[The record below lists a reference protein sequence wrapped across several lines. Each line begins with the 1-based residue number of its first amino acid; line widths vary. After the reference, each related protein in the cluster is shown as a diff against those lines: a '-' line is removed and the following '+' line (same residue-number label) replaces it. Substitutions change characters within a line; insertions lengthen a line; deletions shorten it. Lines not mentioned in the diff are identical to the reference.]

1 MIGYYVHHHGRGHL
15 TRALGITRHLRED
28 VVFFSSSPRPATIR
42 PGDDWVQLPSDV
54 PPTDPAPVDATA
66 NGRLHW
72 APVGVGGLAERS
84 AMLLD
89 AIVELRPRRMVV
101 DVSVEVTMLVRL
113 AGVPV
118 TVMAMPGDR
127 TDEAHR
133 LAYDVADRIVAP
145 WSADVYRPAW
155 LRRYDEKTHYVGSI
169 SRFDGMPRQPATEP
183 TAATGLLLAGAGG
196 SAAPRDAP
204 AELAR
209 ATPGL
214 RWVAAGGG
222 ADWVDDL
229 WPLLSAAEVVVTH
242 AGQNAIADVALAQA
256 CAVVIPEQRPFGEQH
271 ATAAALAEAGIAV
284 SVPRWPSADRWAA
297 LVQRARHQDPRQWK
311 RLQVEGAAA
320 RAAAAIAA

>member
-1 MIGYYVHHHGRGHL
+1 VIGWYVHHHGRGHL
-15 TRALGITRHLRED
+15 TRALAISRHLREN
-28 VVFFSSSPRPATIR
+28 VVFFSSSPRPAAIR
-42 PGDDWVQLPSDV
+42 PGDGWVQLPSDV
-54 PPTDPAPVDATA
+54 PPTDQAPVDATA

-89 AIVELRPRRMVV
+89 AIVELCPRRMVV

-133 LAYDVADRIVAP
+133 LAYDVADQIVAP

-155 LRRYDEKTHYVGSI
+155 LRRYDERTHYVGSV
-169 SRFDGMPRQPATEP
+169 SRFDGMPRYPAPESEAP
-183 TAATGLLLAGAGG
+183 TGLLLAGAGG
-196 SAAPRDAP
+196 SGAPCDAP
-204 AELAR
+204 AELAA

-229 WPLLSAAEVVVTH
+229 WPLLTAAEVVVTH

-271 ATAAALAEAGIAV
+271 ATAAALSEAGIAV
-284 SVPRWPSADRWAA
+284 SVPRWPSSDRWAA
-297 LVQRARHQDPRQWK
+297 LVEGARRQDRQQWK
-311 RLQVEGAAA
+311 RLRVDGAAA

>member
-15 TRALGITRHLRED
+15 TRALAISRHLTDD
-28 VVFFSSSPRPATIR
+28 VVFFSSAPRPAAIR

-54 PPTDPAPVDATA
+54 PPTGQAAVDATA

-72 APVGVGGLAERS
+72 APVGVDGLAERS

-127 TDEAHR
+127 TDQAHR

-155 LRRYDEKTHYVGSI
+155 LRRYDERTHYVGSI
-169 SRFDGMPRQPATEP
+169 SRFDGTPLRPGPRS

-196 SAAPRDAP
+196 SEAPRDAA
-204 AELAR
+204 AELTR
-209 ATPGL
+209 AAPGL

-229 WPLLSAAEVVVTH
+229 WPLLSAAEVVITH
-242 AGQNAIADVALAQA
+242 AGQNAIADVAMAKA

-297 LVQRARHQDPRQWK
+297 LVERARHQDPRQWN
-311 RLQVEGAAA
+311 RLRVEGAAA
-320 RAAAAIAA
+320 RAAAAVVA